1 MNKQSITYQIIR
13 CKRKSTAIYV
23 KEGGTVVVRAPF
35 FISNEQIDAF
45 VQSHYHWILLKQSE
59 QQSLQ
64 QIFQLP
70 TKILSPCW
78 EESILW
84 FMVTKFILTEQYLK
98 YRK

>member
-64 QIFQLP
+64 QKKEHFSVTDQDTL
-70 TKILSPCW
+70 TVLGRELSL
-78 EESILW
+78 IH
-84 FMVTKFILTEQYLK
+84 I
-98 YRK
+98 